1 MNGTD
6 LLTTRRS
13 VRKFKDQAVTA
24 EDIKGIIEIAKYAPS
39 WKNTQ
44 TPRYIAVLDDDM
56 KKQVAS
62 DCVLGF
68 ESNQK
73 TISAAPALIVVT
85 TIDGRSGYEKDGTPT
100 TSKGT
105 HWQSFDA
112 GIATQTFCL
121 AAWEKGFG
129 TVVMGIFDEQKVINV
144 IRAVE
149 SRSVSALIALGVPDE
164 EPKAPKRKGID
175 DLLTVK

>member
-1 MNGTD
+1 M
-6 LLTTRRS
+6 
-13 VRKFKDQAVTA
+13 
-24 EDIKGIIEIAKYAPS
+24 
-39 WKNTQ
+39 
-44 TPRYIAVLDDDM
+44 
-56 KKQVAS
+56 
-62 DCVLGF
+62 
-68 ESNQK
+68 
-73 TISAAPALIVVT
+73 IVVT

-149 SRSVSALIALGVPDE
+149 GRSVSALIALGVPDE

>member
-121 AAWEKGFG
+121 ADVPVEFVQSAHR
-129 TVVMGIFDEQKVINV
+129 VVGGNQTGDVVADPVTPSNTAKNLF
-144 IRAVE
+144 
-149 SRSVSALIALGVPDE
+149 
-164 EPKAPKRKGID
+164 
-175 DLLTVK
+175 